1 MAHTNT
7 HTKNTSAAKTSIVD
21 NDNDYVEDDDEKDV
35 QVNGKP
41 YEKSIRLEII

>member
-7 HTKNTSAAKTSIVD
+7 HTKNTSAAKTSIV
-21 NDNDYVEDDDEKDV
+21 DNDYVEDDDEKDV